1 MDSKRLDYRDY
12 AKGLGII
19 LVVAGHL
26 IGEAEMEFAGA
37 QGIRMFIYQFHM
49 PLFFM
54 ISGVTLE
61 LSFYRHGEN
70 GAIRLV
76 KRALMLLVSYLFWS
90 GIYQYLI
97 KFSGRSVN
105 LHEELCCILTLRGR
119 APIWFL
125 AALSAAEFAFIIL
138 HRFLFRSEKKYAA
151 LPLLA
156 IIMMILCTKLL
167 TQLNLSF
174 DNLAVQYLT
183 ISLIRLFPSLVFLI
197 SGSLLFRFLHNYS
210 NNTVLMS
217 MGALL
222 LVLTAALTVLFRNS
236 INMHLAVFGNVFLF
250 YINAWLGAAGT
261 MFLSK
266 GICGVIKTRI
276 LPSIGRNSCG
286 IMVFHYPPYFLTFH
300 YAQVVCTLLGI
311 SNRFLAFAVCLAIS
325 VLALNLLTEI
335 IKKYQMFL

>member
-1 MDSKRLDYRDY
+1 MDSKRLDFIDF

-19 LVVAGHL
+19 LVVSGHL
-26 IGEAEMEFAGA
+26 IGEAKMEFAGSQA
-37 QGIRMFIYQFHM
+37 FRMFLYQFHM

-54 ISGVTLE
+54 ISGFTLE
-61 LSFYRHGEN
+61 LSFYRHGEK
-70 GAIRLV
+70 GAFRLV
-76 KRALMLLVSYLFWS
+76 KRALMLLVSFLFWS
-90 GIYQYLI
+90 GVYLYLI
-97 KFSGRSVN
+97 KFSGRGVN

-125 AALSAAEFAFIIL
+125 AALSVAEFAFIII

-156 IIMMILCTKLL
+156 IFMMILCTNLL

-197 SGSLLFRFLHNYS
+197 SGSLLFKYVHSYT
-210 NNTVLMS
+210 NNTVLLS
-217 MGALL
+217 AGALL
-222 LVLTAALTVLFRNS
+222 LALTAALTAFFQNP

-250 YINAWLGAAGT
+250 YINAWLGSAGT

-266 GICGVIKTRI
+266 GICGVIKTRL
-276 LPSIGRNSCG
+276 LPLIGRNSCG

-300 YAQVVCTLLGI
+300 YSQAVCTLLGI
-311 SNRFLAFAVCLAIS
+311 SNRFLAFAMCLAIT
-325 VLALNLLTEI
+325 VLALSLLTEC

>member
-1 MDSKRLDYRDY
+1 MDSKRLDYIDY

-54 ISGVTLE
+54 ISGFTLE
-61 LSFYRHGEN
+61 LSFSRYGEY
-70 GAIRLV
+70 GSIRLA

-90 GIYQYLI
+90 CIYLYLV
-97 KFSGRSVN
+97 KFSGVRVN
-105 LHEELCCILTLRGR
+105 LYEELCCIFTMRGR

-125 AALSAAEFAFIIL
+125 AALSIAEIAFIIL

-151 LPLLA
+151 LPILA
-156 IIMMILCTKLL
+156 IFMLVLCTKML
-167 TQLNLSF
+167 TGPDLSF
-174 DNLAVQYLT
+174 DNLSVQYLT

-222 LVLTAALTVLFRNS
+222 LVLTAALTLFFQNP

-250 YINAWLGAAGT
+250 YINAWLGAAGI

-266 GICGVIKTRI
+266 GICGLIKTRI
-276 LPSIGRNSCG
+276 IPAIGKNSCG
-286 IMVFHYPPYFLTFH
+286 IMVFHYPPYFLTF
-300 YAQVVCTLLGI
+300 YYSRAVCSLLGI
-311 SNRFLAFAVCLAIS
+311 SNRFLVFTVCLVIS
-325 VLALNLLTEI
+325 ILALNLLTEI
-335 IKKYQMFL
+335 IKRYQMFL